1 MSKQPTPK
9 QRRSQRGSVE
19 DRWRKRVK
27 DEDGNTLEVPSAVA
41 GKVTRWRARYVDNA
55 GREHTRTFDRKV
67 AAQKWLDAQLATLLR
82 GDHIAPR
89 DARLTVGE
97 WCDKWLAGYGT
108 RRVSTVRQAEVHI
121 KVIKAYFDAV
131 PMSAVRPSD
140 VRAWTV
146 ALKKE
151 GRADSY
157 IYALY
162 SRLSQ
167 LFADAVHDGIVARNP
182 CSRRTSPGMGKQ
194 RPYVATTKQ
203 VWALYDAVPPGVRPA
218 ILLGAHAGLRL
229 AEAAALRVTDVDF
242 ASGLVTPSVQW
253 VDEPLKSD
261 TARTPIPI
269 PAEMARLLAEAIP
282 LGNGTHRQR
291 PVGRRR
297 RPVDDRTSRTRR
309 PDRRWAAECLPVPRP
324 PALLRVAAHR
334 LGSRREGCPSATPA
348 RLGEDHSRHLRPSVA
363 GPRQHIPGR
372 RRGRLPGATMSYFT
386 IDVGID
392 SFEPDE
398 DGLIRVRLADFDR
411 PVAVGDIVTVC
422 DDELLEFARVERLEG
437 DLGAGI
443 ACLTVLKGAEG
454 EWAARVRALDAHWCS
469 EE

>member
-1 MSKQPTPK
+1 MNKQPTPK
-9 QRRSQRGSVE
+9 QRRSQRGAVE
-19 DRWRKRVK
+19 DRWRKRVR

-41 GKVTRWRARYVDNA
+41 GKATRWRARYVDNA
-55 GREHTRTFDRKV
+55 GREHTRAFERK
-67 AAQKWLDAQLATLLR
+67 ADAQKWLDAQMAALLR

-108 RRVSTVRQAEVHI
+108 RRASTVRQAEVHI
-121 KVIKAYFDAV
+121 RVIKAHFGAV

-167 LFADAVHDGIVARNP
+167 LFTDAVHDGIVARNP

-194 RPYVATTKQ
+194 RPYVATTRQ
-203 VWALYDAVPPGVRPA
+203 VWALYDAVPAGVRPA

-261 TARTPIPI
+261 TSRRPIPI

-282 LGNGTHRQR
+282 LGNGTHIVSDLWGDPGGPWTIERAVR
-291 PVGRRR
+291 AARSGVGLPDGFRFHDLRHYFASLLIASGLDVKVVQAR
-297 RPVDDRTSRTRR
+297 LRHASAKTTLDTYGHLWPDRDNTSR
-309 PDRRWAAECLPVPRP
+309 AA
-324 PALLRVAAHR
+324 VAAVYQE
-334 LGSRREGCPSATPA
+334 RE
-348 RLGEDHSRHLRPSVA
+348 
-363 GPRQHIPGR
+363 
-372 RRGRLPGATMSYFT
+372 
-386 IDVGID
+386 
-392 SFEPDE
+392 
-398 DGLIRVRLADFDR
+398 
-411 PVAVGDIVTVC
+411 
-422 DDELLEFARVERLEG
+422 
-437 DLGAGI
+437 
-443 ACLTVLKGAEG
+443 
-454 EWAARVRALDAHWCS
+454 
-469 EE
+469 